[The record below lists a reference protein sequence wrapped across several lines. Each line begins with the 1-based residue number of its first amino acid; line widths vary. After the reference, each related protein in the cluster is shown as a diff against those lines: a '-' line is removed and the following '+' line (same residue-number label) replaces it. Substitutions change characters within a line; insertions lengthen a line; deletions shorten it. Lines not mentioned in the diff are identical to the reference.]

1 MPSLSPGTPGA
12 KEVYGISVIRDDLS
26 FALIPAA
33 AARYGVVE
41 NDALI
46 MVTGHRKEPGFGL
59 MRLETAME
67 GVFRPSVE
75 SVANINEPYW
85 IKGKAYT
92 KVATHDGRVWLNR
105 AVMDAYLLKTE
116 DPLLVVKST
125 TGTMG
130 HVPRMIWEQK
140 LKKRGFFE
148 AVGNIDKLEV
158 Y

>member
-26 FALIPAA
+26 FALIPKA

-41 NDALI
+41 NDTLI

-59 MRLETAME
+59 MRLETARE

-75 SVANINEPYW
+75 TIADVNEPYW

-92 KVATHDGRVWLNR
+92 KVTAQNDRVWLNQ
-105 AVMDAYLLKTE
+105 AVMDAYLLKTG

-130 HVPRMIWEQK
+130 HIPRMIWEQK
-140 LKKRGFFE
+140 LKKHGFFE
-148 AVGNIDKLEV
+148 AMGNIDKLEV